1 MGWLRELALPR
12 TDAGVA
18 VQTAVAV
25 VVVAALLWAT
35 RRSPHLRLLTI
46 GVAVMLAALGGLRAA
61 H

>member
-1 MGWLRELALPR
+1 MGWLRELLLPR

-18 VQTAVAV
+18 VQAAIVV

-35 RRSPHLRLLTI
+35 RRVPHLRLLVV
-46 GVAVMLAALGGLRAA
+46 GVGVMLVALGGLRAA